1 MFSYRDKVLRIVEVI
16 YDVQRE
22 LGIKDDEVVSIL
34 QDIASKYTIYKKIIL
49 LSIHL

>member
-1 MFSYRDKVLRIVEVI
+1 MFSYRDKVLQIVEAI

-49 LSIHL
+49 FSIPL

>member
-16 YDVQRE
+16 YDVQQE
-22 LGIKDDEVVSIL
+22 LGIRDEEVVSIL

-49 LSIHL
+49 LSIPP

>member
-1 MFSYRDKVLRIVEVI
+1 MFSYRDKVLRIVEAI

-34 QDIASKYTIYKKIIL
+34 QDIASKYTIYKKIII
-49 LSIHL
+49 LSIPL